1 MSSKITLGEGRKAK
15 GRNKVVCQQNTVK
28 NKASIEGPKLHSSHR
43 TKATYVASH
52 FLRTSL

>member
-1 MSSKITLGEGRKAK
+1 MSSKITLGEGPK
-15 GRNKVVCQQNTVK
+15 GRNKVVRQQNTVK
-28 NKASIEGPKLHSSHR
+28 NKASMKGPKLHSSHR